1 MNKLSIFL
9 LLFLS
14 VAYSVQSSNTNYVRT
29 TDRIWLDSNEMHQ
42 GEYSWKMMKVSD
54 VKASA
59 DGFQV
64 EKSPA
69 MMCLRASPTSQR

>member
-14 VAYSVQSSNTNYVRT
+14 VAYSVQSSNTNYART

-54 VKASA
+54 VKA
-59 DGFQV
+59 
-64 EKSPA
+64 
-69 MMCLRASPTSQR
+69 